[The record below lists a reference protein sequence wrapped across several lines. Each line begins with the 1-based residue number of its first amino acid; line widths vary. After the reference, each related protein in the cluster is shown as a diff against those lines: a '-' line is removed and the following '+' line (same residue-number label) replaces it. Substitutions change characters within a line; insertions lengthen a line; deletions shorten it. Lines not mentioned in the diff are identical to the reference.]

1 MQLRLLCT
9 FALYRLEPYWTK
21 GTCGLRGFVAKFKTL
36 KNMVYHAMHDT
47 SIFHPPAIPLRKW
60 YIWQCDVFLWICDHC
75 DACIIKI
82 YNSLATAYL
91 RKEGWWEAH
100 VAREWRWIRWWHEGQ
115 YCSLQS
121 CCPLTYHCSWISNG
135 YHKKSKLLYRT
146 LTIILPSFHLSPAVL
161 PSNWGSLAL
170 QPSGLW
176 PLFTWACSFSWRCA
190 QRAYWV
196 RAWLVISFAVGRSGM
211 VYQSII
217 LIVWFLYLKT
227 FHCFLVPHLNSIDH
241 AI

>member
-135 YHKKSKLLYRT
+135 SHKKSKLLYRT
-146 LTIILPSFHLSPAVL
+146 LTIILPILSFVPRSPSKQLRLIGSPTLRTVTVVHLSFQ
-161 PSNWGSLAL
+161 L
-170 QPSGLW
+170 QLKM
-176 PLFTWACSFSWRCA
+176 CSKSILGKSMVGHKLRCGK
-190 QRAYWV
+190 V
-196 RAWLVISFAVGRSGM
+196 GNGIS
-211 VYQSII
+211 IHHPNC
-217 LIVWFLYLKT
+217 LIS
-227 FHCFLVPHLNSIDH
+227 VP
-241 AI
+241 